1 MTEELKCPLTGKLF
15 MDPVT
20 TPYGHIYERD
30 ALLQYMATNDNMD
43 PKAKKPLNQADL
55 VPCSVIKTL
64 AENFR
69 KSKLL

>member
-1 MTEELKCPLTGKLF
+1 MTS
-15 MDPVT
+15 
-20 TPYGHIYERD
+20 YGHTYERD

-43 PKAKKPLNQADL
+43 PRAKKPLSQVDL